1 MRLKSHPGRLG
12 IWGLDMAYLVT
23 TLIQLINIINMQSA
37 TMFQKVSITK
47 PTAAVRYVDMT
58 M

>member
-12 IWGLDMAYLVT
+12 ICGLDMSYLVT

-58 M
+58 T